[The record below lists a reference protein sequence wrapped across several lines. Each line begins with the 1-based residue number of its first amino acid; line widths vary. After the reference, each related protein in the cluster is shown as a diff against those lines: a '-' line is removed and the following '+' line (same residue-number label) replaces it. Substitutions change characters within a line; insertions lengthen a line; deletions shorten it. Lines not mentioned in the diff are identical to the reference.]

1 MINDDLADAI
11 LARELNLNRFD
22 AELRRRVS
30 EKLSKMDQ
38 DILKELQGDIT
49 SWNRA
54 YFNEKLR
61 DLRKLIDDYYTEISD
76 MTAKDMADLSES
88 EMTWLQ
94 TEVNDL
100 VGTDLFSKPTKDPEK
115 LSLESLVQGATL
127 ASWWLK
133 LSADAYFRVSTQMR
147 IGYGIGDKNVAEK
160 VKAQLKTNKSSAS
173 TIVTNATRTV
183 ASDSRNVVYLKNAS
197 KIAGKKYVAVLDN
210 RTSLG
215 CIAYDGS
222 TYTMDNKP
230 IGKKSLPY
238 RELPAH
244 FNCIAGD
251 TLVSTSFP
259 ISYISKRVYQGNLYI
274 LTTASGNSIKVTPN
288 HPILTNRGFIEA
300 QLINKLD
307 KIATKTSGKSL
318 TLVDLENNQSVAR
331 IEDLFTAY
339 SKSSEMVSVTMPVS
353 TEDFH
358 SDVTNEEVNVV
369 FIDRKLWFKC
379 NSSIYKNIFNLFFI
393 DRRSFGSGLSN
404 LSKRFVRIDSANG
417 SGMSFFD
424 LLKSLLFG
432 HNAPFNKLLFRL
444 SSNVNSLLDKLITK
458 FADSYTK
465 AFGYSYESNS
475 MSVQSDTTFES
486 KYIVVPSLKVQGG
499 SSTSLQNIGD
509 SSISDSVL
517 FSDIANGKMV
527 DKVFFD
533 DVVNVEFSE
542 FGSHDVY
549 NLENDYNYY
558 TANNLISHNCRS
570 VYVVYLKEA
579 KYLEDIPPSTRSSMD
594 GQVPATMNFAE
605 FLDRKGK
612 AFQDE
617 VLGKGKA
624 QLWRE
629 GKITLQQ
636 LIDQSGNPVT
646 LKELDK

>member
-11 LARELNLNRFD
+11 LTRELNLNRFD

-30 EKLSKMDQ
+30 EKLSKMDK

-49 SWNRA
+49 TWNRA

-61 DLRKLIDDYYTEISD
+61 DLRKLIDDYYVEIAD
-76 MTAKDMADLSES
+76 MTAQDMADLSES
-88 EMTWLQ
+88 EMNWLVS
-94 TEVNDL
+94 EVNDL
-100 VGTDLFSKPTKDPEK
+100 VGTDLFVKPTKDPEK
-115 LSLESLVQGATL
+115 LSFESLVQGATL

-147 IGYGIGDKNVAEK
+147 IGYGIGDKTVAEK

-183 ASDSRNVVYLKNAS
+183 ASDTRNVVYLKNTS

-244 FNCIAGD
+244 F
-251 TLVSTSFP
+251 
-259 ISYISKRVYQGNLYI
+259 
-274 LTTASGNSIKVTPN
+274 
-288 HPILTNRGFIEA
+288 
-300 QLINKLD
+300 
-307 KIATKTSGKSL
+307 
-318 TLVDLENNQSVAR
+318 
-331 IEDLFTAY
+331 
-339 SKSSEMVSVTMPVS
+339 
-353 TEDFH
+353 
-358 SDVTNEEVNVV
+358 
-369 FIDRKLWFKC
+369 
-379 NSSIYKNIFNLFFI
+379 
-393 DRRSFGSGLSN
+393 
-404 LSKRFVRIDSANG
+404 
-417 SGMSFFD
+417 
-424 LLKSLLFG
+424 
-432 HNAPFNKLLFRL
+432 
-444 SSNVNSLLDKLITK
+444 
-458 FADSYTK
+458 
-465 AFGYSYESNS
+465 
-475 MSVQSDTTFES
+475 
-486 KYIVVPSLKVQGG
+486 
-499 SSTSLQNIGD
+499 
-509 SSISDSVL
+509 
-517 FSDIANGKMV
+517 
-527 DKVFFD
+527 
-533 DVVNVEFSE
+533 
-542 FGSHDVY
+542 
-549 NLENDYNYY
+549 
-558 TANNLISHNCRS
+558 NCRS

>member
-1 MINDDLADAI
+1 MINDEIADAI
-11 LARELNLNRFD
+11 LSRELNLNRFD

-30 EKLSKMDQ
+30 EKLSKMDK
-38 DILKELQGDIT
+38 DILKELQGDVT
-49 SWNRA
+49 TWNRA

-61 DLRKLIDDYYTEISD
+61 DLRKLIDDYYVEVSE
-76 MTAKDMADLSES
+76 MTAKDMAELSES

-94 TEVNDL
+94 TEINDL
-100 VGTDLFSKPTKDPEK
+100 VGTDLFSKPTKAPDK

-147 IGYGIGDKNVAEK
+147 IGYGIGDKTVGDK
-160 VKAQLKTNKSSAS
+160 VKAQLKTNKSSAN
-173 TIVTNATRTV
+173 TIVTNAVRTV

-244 FNCIAGD
+244 FNC
-251 TLVSTSFP
+251 
-259 ISYISKRVYQGNLYI
+259 
-274 LTTASGNSIKVTPN
+274 
-288 HPILTNRGFIEA
+288 
-300 QLINKLD
+300 
-307 KIATKTSGKSL
+307 
-318 TLVDLENNQSVAR
+318 
-331 IEDLFTAY
+331 
-339 SKSSEMVSVTMPVS
+339 
-353 TEDFH
+353 
-358 SDVTNEEVNVV
+358 
-369 FIDRKLWFKC
+369 
-379 NSSIYKNIFNLFFI
+379 
-393 DRRSFGSGLSN
+393 
-404 LSKRFVRIDSANG
+404 
-417 SGMSFFD
+417 
-424 LLKSLLFG
+424 
-432 HNAPFNKLLFRL
+432 
-444 SSNVNSLLDKLITK
+444 
-458 FADSYTK
+458 
-465 AFGYSYESNS
+465 
-475 MSVQSDTTFES
+475 
-486 KYIVVPSLKVQGG
+486 
-499 SSTSLQNIGD
+499 
-509 SSISDSVL
+509 
-517 FSDIANGKMV
+517 
-527 DKVFFD
+527 
-533 DVVNVEFSE
+533 
-542 FGSHDVY
+542 
-549 NLENDYNYY
+549 
-558 TANNLISHNCRS
+558 RS

-624 QLWRE
+624 KLWRE

>member
-1 MINDDLADAI
+1 
-11 LARELNLNRFD
+11 
-22 AELRRRVS
+22 
-30 EKLSKMDQ
+30 MDK
-38 DILKELQGDIT
+38 DILKELQGDVT
-49 SWNRA
+49 TWNRA

-61 DLRKLIDDYYTEISD
+61 DLRKLIDDYYVEVSE
-76 MTAKDMADLSES
+76 MTAKDMAELSES

-94 TEVNDL
+94 TEINDL
-100 VGTDLFSKPTKDPEK
+100 VGTDLFSKPTKAPDK

-147 IGYGIGDKNVAEK
+147 IGYGIGDKTVGDK
-160 VKAQLKTNKSSAS
+160 VKAQLKTNKSSAN
-173 TIVTNATRTV
+173 TIVTNAVRTV

-244 FNCIAGD
+244 FNC
-251 TLVSTSFP
+251 
-259 ISYISKRVYQGNLYI
+259 
-274 LTTASGNSIKVTPN
+274 
-288 HPILTNRGFIEA
+288 
-300 QLINKLD
+300 
-307 KIATKTSGKSL
+307 
-318 TLVDLENNQSVAR
+318 
-331 IEDLFTAY
+331 
-339 SKSSEMVSVTMPVS
+339 
-353 TEDFH
+353 
-358 SDVTNEEVNVV
+358 
-369 FIDRKLWFKC
+369 
-379 NSSIYKNIFNLFFI
+379 
-393 DRRSFGSGLSN
+393 
-404 LSKRFVRIDSANG
+404 
-417 SGMSFFD
+417 
-424 LLKSLLFG
+424 
-432 HNAPFNKLLFRL
+432 
-444 SSNVNSLLDKLITK
+444 
-458 FADSYTK
+458 
-465 AFGYSYESNS
+465 
-475 MSVQSDTTFES
+475 
-486 KYIVVPSLKVQGG
+486 
-499 SSTSLQNIGD
+499 
-509 SSISDSVL
+509 
-517 FSDIANGKMV
+517 
-527 DKVFFD
+527 
-533 DVVNVEFSE
+533 
-542 FGSHDVY
+542 
-549 NLENDYNYY
+549 
-558 TANNLISHNCRS
+558 RS

-624 QLWRE
+624 KLWRE